1 VKIKKMETIIRLLY
15 GELPSSSRE
24 QLEIIENMKKLTMEK
39 LSLLDV
45 LQTNLLTE
53 DRLLNNNEIKSL
65 RYLLK
70 KEGLCLVVHSNHE
83 NLKGGMI

>member
-1 VKIKKMETIIRLLY
+1 MKIKKMEIIIRLLY
-15 GELPSSSRE
+15 GELPSSSKE

-39 LSLLDV
+39 LSLLDI

-70 KEGLCLVVHSNHE
+70 KEGLCLVVHPNCK
-83 NLKGGMI
+83 NLNEE